1 MSVQVHLRL
10 PDELWQRLSDEAQLA
25 GRALAE
31 HIRETLAQRID
42 IAAEL
47 AALRAMLARRGES
60 GNDAELSTTLA
71 ALREAAEDGDGML
84 PGDRAIALE
93 TLLLLRDI
101 VGPAKA
107 RPVQGSIESL
117 GLPVWSGGKLV

>member
-10 PDELWQRLSDEAQLA
+10 PDDLWQRLSDEAQLA

-47 AALRAMLARRGES
+47 AALRTMLARRGET
-60 GNDAELSTTLA
+60 GNDADLSTTLA

-93 TLLLLRDI
+93 TLLILRDI
-101 VGPAKA
+101 IGPAKA
-107 RPVQGSIESL
+107 KPIQGSIEGL
-117 GLPVWSGGKLV
+117 GLPVWRGGRN